1 MGWPVVVVA
10 KGGIPVSEAANGLGT
25 PLSIAANGY
34 GTAVT
39 VVGSG
44 GLPVLGS
51 GGGGAVAP
59 GLPVTIFTQAP
70 AIAGSDAN
78 PNVNFRT
85 MCTLAQDMQGEFRI
99 TLQPGANLTCIGLA
113 AGDHDGGFFA
123 SSKVPLVL
131 VKFAGAAGFTNQ
143 STPQVSDWT
152 PSGALS
158 TMKAGNKFIVSFMTG
173 PAGQGL
179 CAYTAGSTNST
190 CQWQS
195 DDGTLW
201 DDQTIGGYNDIGAS
215 VYGVVKVET
224 RTAGSGGGCSTEP
237 PPVIVDSLIPM
248 SFNDPMFT
256 GMTELTTTVTLLD
269 GQNLTRT
276 SIQERSGQPTLTVA
290 PTSVVTYCRI
300 NSRETTRIGIA
311 SPVFDHCY
319 MEALGEPG
327 VGDHADTVQHFVST
341 EEGSRET
348 TVTWKNSHLVGHLVD
363 ATATYFWADD
373 WAGRLVLEN
382 VIINGGPIGCKFNA
396 APDAYTYIDFKNVF
410 FVGPFGNVPIQDNA
424 SGNSAWVIERWQ
436 NVKMATIVGGA
447 IVPGVDAPQ
456 MVSTPLPTNLV
467 THSSAL
473 DLWTAAAVT
482 VTTGIEKD
490 PVFWEAGAA
499 DRFIETATTAAHG
512 LTSNSISFTSGTA
525 YTFSLYVKNEI
536 AAAKFLQL
544 ALPTAA
550 FGANAWGNYDI
561 SAMTVQT
568 KGSAA
573 TTTVRTPR
581 VGSIHGWSRV
591 TLTATATAT
600 AAGTVAIYGIPAGT
614 STRAFSYL
622 GAVTNTR
629 RICNAQVETGTIDR
643 PYVKTP

>member
-10 KGGIPVSEAANGLGT
+10 KGGIPVTEASAGLGT
-25 PLSIAANGY
+25 PLSIATNGY

-44 GLPVLGS
+44 GLPVVGS

-59 GLPVTIFTQAP
+59 GDPVTIFTQSP
-70 AIAGSDAN
+70 AVAGSDSN

-85 MCTLAQDMQGEFRI
+85 SCVLAQNLQDEFRI
-99 TLQPGANLTCIGLA
+99 TLQPGANMSCMGLA
-113 AGDHDGGFFA
+113 AGNHAGGFFP
-123 SSKVPLVL
+123 SSSVPMVL
-131 VKFAGAAGFTNQ
+131 VKFAGADGFTNQ
-143 STPQVSDWT
+143 STPQTSDWT
-152 PSGALS
+152 PSGTLAGML
-158 TMKAGNKFIVSFMTG
+158 AGNRLIISFMTG

-179 CAYTAGSTNST
+179 VAYTAGSTNST
-190 CQWQS
+190 CMWQS

-201 DDQTIGGYNDIGAS
+201 DDQTVLGYNDIGATI
-215 VYGVVKVET
+215 YGAVKIET
-224 RTAGSGGGCSTEP
+224 RTAGSGGGTEP
-237 PPVIVDSLIPM
+237 PVPPGDGILPM

-256 GMTELTTTVTLLD
+256 GMTELTAPIVLLD

-276 SIQERSGQPTLTVA
+276 SIQERTGDPSLTVA

-300 NSRETTRIGIA
+300 LSRETTRVGIA
-311 SPVFDHCY
+311 SPTFDHCY
-319 MEALGEPG
+319 MEALGEPD
-327 VGDHADTVQHFVST
+327 VGDHADTVQHFVSLT
-341 EEGSRET
+341 AGSRET

-363 ATATYFWADD
+363 ATATYFWGDD

-396 APDAYTYIDFKNVF
+396 APDAYTYINFKDVF

-424 SGNSAWVIERWQ
+424 SGNSAWVIERWE
-436 NVKMATIVGGA
+436 NVKMATIVNGVL
-447 IVPGVDAPQ
+447 VPGVDAPQ

-467 THSSAL
+467 TKSSAF
-473 DLWTAAAVT
+473 DQWTAVNVT

-499 DRFIETATTAAHG
+499 DRFTETATTATHILA
-512 LTSNSISFTSGTA
+512 SNSISFTSGTA
-525 YTFSLYVKNEI
+525 YTFSLYVKSEV

-550 FGANAWGNYDI
+550 FGVNAWGNFDI

-568 KGSAA
+568 KGAAA
-573 TTTVRTPR
+573 TTTVRLPR
-581 VGSIHGWSRV
+581 DGSTHGWSRV
-591 TLTATATAT
+591 TITATATAT
-600 AAGTVAIYGIPAGT
+600 AAGTVAICGIPAAT

-622 GAVTNTR
+622 GVITNTR
-629 RICNAQVETGTIDR
+629 RICNAQVETGAIDR
-643 PYVKTP
+643 PYVKTA